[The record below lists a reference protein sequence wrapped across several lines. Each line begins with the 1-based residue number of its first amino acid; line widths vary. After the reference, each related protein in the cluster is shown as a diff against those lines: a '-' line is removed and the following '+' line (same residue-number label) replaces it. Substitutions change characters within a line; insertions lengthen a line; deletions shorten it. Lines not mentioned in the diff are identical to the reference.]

1 MIKTIIAFI
10 FVFGV
15 IVTIHEFGHFYF
27 AKRAGILVK
36 EFAIGMGPKVF
47 QVRKGET
54 VYTLRLLPVGGYVRM
69 AGHEESD
76 QEIKPGMMVTLR
88 LEDGIVQQISF
99 DPSTEL
105 EQGIPFQIESC
116 DLEKKMVVKGYK
128 PQKEKLEILKVSKTA
143 TIIEE
148 DGTEVSVAPIERQ
161 FNSASLKDRM
171 LTNFAGPMNNFILSI
186 ITFIIVAFLAGG
198 VPSNEAVVGN
208 FASESAAQVA
218 GLQVGDKIIEIEGQ
232 AVKKWGDISKQI
244 SPRADLETKLVIE
257 RNGNQQTIVVT
268 PKAYDLS
275 NGSKVGVLG
284 IESAKKTDVLSKIL
298 YGFTQTWFVISSVFL
313 TIVSFFTKGFSI
325 NQLGGPVAMFSLTSQ
340 VAQSGFISILN
351 FLGLISANLGMMNLL
366 PIPALDG
373 GKLVLNIIEGIRKK
387 PLKEEYES
395 YITIAGAVFLIIL
408 MILVTWNDISKLF

>member
-1 MIKTIIAFI
+1 MIKTIIAFL

-15 IVTIHEFGHFYF
+15 IVIIHEFGHFYF

-69 AGHEESD
+69 AGHEEDD
-76 QEIKPGMMVTLR
+76 QDIKPGMMVTLR
-88 LEDGIVQQISF
+88 LEDGMVQQISF

-116 DLEKKMVVKGYK
+116 DLQDKMEVRGYK
-128 PQKEKLEILKVSKTA
+128 PQKEELDILIVSKTA

-148 DGTEVSVAPIERQ
+148 DGTEVVVAPIERQ

-186 ITFIIVAFLAGG
+186 IIFIIVAFLVGG

-208 FASESAAQVA
+208 FSSDSVAQVA

-232 AVKKWGDISKQI
+232 TVQKWGDISKKI

-257 RNGNQQTIVVT
+257 RNGNQQMIVVT

-275 NGSKVGVLG
+275 DGSKVGILG
-284 IESAKKTDVLSKIL
+284 IESVKKTDILSKVL

-313 TIVSFFTKGFSI
+313 TIASFFTKGFSI
-325 NQLGGPVAMFSLTSQ
+325 NHLGGPVAIFSLTSQ
-340 VAQSGFISILN
+340 VAQSGFVSVLN

-387 PLKEEYES
+387 PLSPEKES

>member
-1 MIKTIIAFI
+1 MIKTIIAFL

-15 IVTIHEFGHFYF
+15 IVIIHEFGHFYF

-69 AGHEESD
+69 AGHEEDD
-76 QEIKPGMMVTLR
+76 QDIKPGMLVTLR
-88 LEDGIVQQISF
+88 LENGMVQQISF
-99 DPSTEL
+99 DSSTEL

-116 DLEKKMVVKGYK
+116 DLQDKMVVRGYK
-128 PQKEKLEILKVSKTA
+128 PQKEELEILTVSKTA

-148 DGTEVSVAPIERQ
+148 DGTEVVVAPIERQ

-232 AVKKWGDISKQI
+232 RVQKWGDISKQI

-257 RNGNQQTIVVT
+257 RNGTQQTVVVT

-275 NGSKVGVLG
+275 DGSKVGILG

-313 TIVSFFTKGFSI
+313 TIASFFTKGFSI
-325 NQLGGPVAMFSLTSQ
+325 NHLGGPVAIFSLTSQ
-340 VAQSGFISILN
+340 VAQSGFVSVLN
-351 FLGLISANLGMMNLL
+351 FLGLISAN
-366 PIPALDG
+366 
-373 GKLVLNIIEGIRKK
+373 
-387 PLKEEYES
+387 
-395 YITIAGAVFLIIL
+395 
-408 MILVTWNDISKLF
+408 

>member
-1 MIKTIIAFI
+1 MIKTIIAFL

-15 IVTIHEFGHFYF
+15 IVIIHEFGHFYF

-69 AGHEESD
+69 AGHEEDD
-76 QEIKPGMMVTLR
+76 QDIKPGMMVTLR
-88 LEDGIVQQISF
+88 LEDGMVQQISF

-105 EQGIPFQIESC
+105 EQGLPFQIESC
-116 DLEKKMVVKGYK
+116 DLQDKMEVRGYK
-128 PQKEKLEILKVSKTA
+128 PQKELDILTVSKTA

-148 DGTEVSVAPIERQ
+148 DGTEVVVAPIERQ

-208 FASESAAQVA
+208 FSSDSAAQVA

-232 AVKKWGDISKQI
+232 TVQKWGDISKKI

-257 RNGNQQTIVVT
+257 RNGNQQMIVVT

-275 NGSKVGVLG
+275 DGSKVGILG
-284 IESAKKTDVLSKIL
+284 IEFAKKTDVLSKVL

-313 TIVSFFTKGFSI
+313 TIASFFTKGFSI
-325 NQLGGPVAMFSLTSQ
+325 NHLGGPVAIFSLTSQ
-340 VAQSGFISILN
+340 VAQSGFVSVLN

-387 PLKEEYES
+387 PLSPEKES

>member
-1 MIKTIIAFI
+1 MIKTIIAFL

-15 IVTIHEFGHFYF
+15 IVIIHEFGHFYF
-27 AKRAGILVK
+27 AKCAGILVK

-69 AGHEESD
+69 AGHEEDD
-76 QEIKPGMMVTLR
+76 QDIKPGMMVTLR
-88 LEDGIVQQISF
+88 LEDGMVQQISF
-99 DPSTEL
+99 DSSTEL

-116 DLEKKMVVKGYK
+116 DLQDKMEVRGYK
-128 PQKEKLEILKVSKTA
+128 PQKEELEILTVSKTA

-148 DGTEVSVAPIERQ
+148 DGTEVVVAPIERQ

-171 LTNFAGPMNNFILSI
+171 LTNFAGPMNNF
-186 ITFIIVAFLAGG
+186 
-198 VPSNEAVVGN
+198 EAVVGN

-232 AVKKWGDISKQI
+232 RVQKWGDISKQI

-257 RNGNQQTIVVT
+257 RNGTQQTVVVT

-275 NGSKVGVLG
+275 DGSKVGILG

-313 TIVSFFTKGFSI
+313 TIASFFTKGFSI
-325 NQLGGPVAMFSLTSQ
+325 NQLGGPVAIFSLTSQ

-387 PLKEEYES
+387 PLSPEKES

>member
-128 PQKEKLEILKVSKTA
+128 PQTEKLEKLKVSKTA

-313 TIVSFFTKGFSI
+313 TIASFSI

>member
-1 MIKTIIAFI
+1 MIKTIIAFL

-15 IVTIHEFGHFYF
+15 IVIIHEFGHFYF

-69 AGHEESD
+69 AGHEEDD
-76 QEIKPGMMVTLR
+76 QDIKPGMMVTLR
-88 LEDGIVQQISF
+88 LEDGMVQQISF

-116 DLEKKMVVKGYK
+116 DLQDKMEVRGYK
-128 PQKEKLEILKVSKTA
+128 PQKEELDILTVSKTA

-148 DGTEVSVAPIERQ
+148 DGTEVVVAPIERQ

-186 ITFIIVAFLAGG
+186 IIFIIVAFLAGG

-232 AVKKWGDISKQI
+232 TVQKWGDISKKI
-244 SPRADLETKLVIE
+244 SPRADVETKLVIE
-257 RNGNQQTIVVT
+257 RNGNQQMIVVT

-275 NGSKVGVLG
+275 DGSKVGILG
-284 IESAKKTDVLSKIL
+284 IESAKKTDILSKVL

-313 TIVSFFTKGFSI
+313 TIASFFTKGFSI
-325 NQLGGPVAMFSLTSQ
+325 NHLGGPVAIFSLTSQ
-340 VAQSGFISILN
+340 VAQSGFVSVLN

-387 PLKEEYES
+387 PLSPEKES

>member
-1 MIKTIIAFI
+1 M
-10 FVFGV
+10 
-15 IVTIHEFGHFYF
+15 
-27 AKRAGILVK
+27 
-36 EFAIGMGPKVF
+36 
-47 QVRKGET
+47 
-54 VYTLRLLPVGGYVRM
+54 
-69 AGHEESD
+69 
-76 QEIKPGMMVTLR
+76 
-88 LEDGIVQQISF
+88 
-99 DPSTEL
+99 
-105 EQGIPFQIESC
+105 
-116 DLEKKMVVKGYK
+116 
-128 PQKEKLEILKVSKTA
+128 
-143 TIIEE
+143 
-148 DGTEVSVAPIERQ
+148 
-161 FNSASLKDRM
+161 
-171 LTNFAGPMNNFILSI
+171 
-186 ITFIIVAFLAGG
+186 
-198 VPSNEAVVGN
+198 
-208 FASESAAQVA
+208 
-218 GLQVGDKIIEIEGQ
+218 
-232 AVKKWGDISKQI
+232 
-244 SPRADLETKLVIE
+244 IE

-313 TIVSFFTKGFSI
+313 TIASFFTKGFSI

>member
-69 AGHEESD
+69 AGHEEDD
-76 QEIKPGMMVTLR
+76 QDIKPGMMVTLR
-88 LEDGIVQQISF
+88 LEDGMVQQISF

-116 DLEKKMVVKGYK
+116 DLQDKMEVRGYK
-128 PQKEKLEILKVSKTA
+128 PQKELDILTVSKTA

-148 DGTEVSVAPIERQ
+148 DGTEVVVAPIERQ

-208 FASESAAQVA
+208 FSSDSAAQVA

-232 AVKKWGDISKQI
+232 TVQKWGDISKKI

-257 RNGNQQTIVVT
+257 RNGNQQMIVVT

-275 NGSKVGVLG
+275 DGSKVGILG
-284 IESAKKTDVLSKIL
+284 IESAKKTDILSKVL

-313 TIVSFFTKGFSI
+313 TIASFFTKGFSI
-325 NQLGGPVAMFSLTSQ
+325 NHLGGPVAIFSLTSQ
-340 VAQSGFISILN
+340 VAQSGFVSVLN

-387 PLKEEYES
+387 PLSPEKES